1 MKEHTSGAANNG
13 VPKQLMLAV
22 LTETLVN
29 PKSEIF
35 ALISCNSVLND
46 TTSKLSG
53 FRSRWMILL
62 E

>member
-1 MKEHTSGAANNG
+1 MKVDTSGAANNG
-13 VPKQLMLAV
+13 VPKRLILVV

-46 TTSKLSG
+46 ITSKLSG